1 MVVENLPMKGGLNVM
16 EADIFNDILGPVMI
30 GPSSSHTA
38 GPVRLGRMAKELS
51 EGIKKI
57 DVKFSKT
64 GSYAGAYKGQGSDL
78 GFIAGLLG
86 WDTDDE
92 RIPEARIYADKAGFK
107 ISFHIVDTKFNHPN
121 TALIDFND
129 DKGKKITVETVSCG
143 GGIVKITG
151 IDGISINIEGDC
163 NELLIFFECSTDY
176 IRTESDNILREFDAK
191 IINVNTFF
199 NGAKG
204 ILNYKLSGD
213 IDAAM
218 VKKLAATVMI
228 TKVCTIDSVL
238 PVISGNGSKIPYT
251 NTKEMIEFYGD
262 QDVPLWEAALL
273 YEKCRSGWNEEKIFD
288 YCHKILAIMENSV
301 TKGIA
306 LKSNKNFMF
315 LTPKA
320 AEINKSMQTGAFV
333 SSGILEYATVIATAV
348 MEYNRS
354 MGCVVA
360 SPTAGS
366 CGVIPAVLLSLRKEK
381 KLESDACIKGLLA
394 AGLIGVFIYHQAT
407 FAAETGGCQAENG
420 SASTMAA
427 AALTDMMG
435 YGYTAGIKAA
445 ALAMQNMLGL
455 ICDPVCGS
463 VEIPC
468 ISRNASAAANAVV
481 SANMVIGGFDPFI
494 PLDEVINAMHEVG
507 QMMPRELKCTV
518 LGGLCSTHTAR
529 NIKKESEL

>member
-1 MVVENLPMKGGLNVM
+1 M

-38 GPVRLGRMAKELS
+38 GPVRLGRMARELS

-57 DVKFSKT
+57 DVNFSKT

-92 RIPEARIYADKAGFK
+92 RIPEARNYADKEGFK
-107 ISFHIVDTKFNHPN
+107 ISFNIVDTKFSHPN
-121 TALIDFND
+121 TAVIEFNTG
-129 DKGKKITVETVSCG
+129 KGKKITIETVSCG
-143 GGIVKITG
+143 GGTVKITG
-151 IDGISINIEGDC
+151 IDGIGINIEGDC
-163 NELLIFFECSTDY
+163 NELLLFTVLGTDD
-176 IRTESDNILREFDAK
+176 IRIVSDDILREFDAK
-191 IINVNTFF
+191 VISFNSFF
-199 NGAKG
+199 NSVKG
-204 ILNYKLSGD
+204 VINYKLSGD
-213 IDAAM
+213 IDPVM
-218 VKKLAATVMI
+218 VKKFASIEMI
-228 TKVCTIDSVL
+228 TKVCTVSPVL
-238 PVISGNGSKIPYT
+238 PVISGNGSKVPYT
-251 NTKEMIEFYGD
+251 NAKEMAEYYGD
-262 QDVPLWEAALL
+262 KDVPLWEAALL
-273 YEKCRSGWNEEKIFD
+273 YEKCRSGWDEKKIFD
-288 YCHKILAIMENSV
+288 YCHKILIIMENSV
-301 TKGIA
+301 RSGIA
-306 LKSNKNFMF
+306 LSSDRNFTF

-320 AEINKSMQTGAFV
+320 AEINKSMQKGAFV
-333 SSGILEYATVIATAV
+333 PSGILEYATVIATAV
-348 MEYNRS
+348 TEYNRS

-366 CGVIPAVLLSLRKEK
+366 CGVIPAVLLSLKQEK
-381 KLESDACIKGLLA
+381 GLERDVCIKGLLA

-420 SASTMAA
+420 SASSMAA

-435 YGYTAGIKAA
+435 YGYTAGVRAA

-494 PLDEVINAMHEVG
+494 PLDEVINAMYEVG

-518 LGGLCSTHTAR
+518 LGGLCTTITAK
-529 NIKKESEL
+529 NVNKQCY